1 MKKKAYWISAI
12 IVIILIIA
20 GVFAFNKH
28 QQQENDVQSIR
39 KTTVNSKN
47 IPTFFFHGWGS
58 SYHAEEDMTAAIKNA
73 GVSNTIVRVNVNKN
87 GQAKII
93 GKIAKNAKNPLVE
106 VNYADNK
113 LTNAHG
119 SYTKYQGILF
129 NRCKICQ
136 KCY

>member
-39 KTTVNSKN
+39 KKVTSKEYLY
-47 IPTFFFHGWGS
+47 ILLPWLGKQLWKKIWQPPLKTL
-58 SYHAEEDMTAAIKNA
+58 
-73 GVSNTIVRVNVNKN
+73 VLSNTIVRVNVNKN

-106 VNYADNK
+106 VNFADNK

-136 KCY
+136 M

>member
-1 MKKKAYWISAI
+1 MHLISINNKKMMCSLLEKPKSL
-12 IVIILIIA
+12 V
-20 GVFAFNKH
+20 
-28 QQQENDVQSIR
+28 
-39 KTTVNSKN
+39 

>member
-1 MKKKAYWISAI
+1 M
-12 IVIILIIA
+12 A
-20 GVFAFNKH
+20 GEAAM
-28 QQQENDVQSIR
+28 E
-39 KTTVNSKN
+39 
-47 IPTFFFHGWGS
+47 
-58 SYHAEEDMTAAIKNA
+58 EEDMTAAIKSI

-93 GKIAKNAKNPLVE
+93 GKIVKNAKNPLVE
-106 VNYADNK
+106 VNFADNK

-136 KCY
+136 M

>member
-39 KTTVNSKN
+39 KTKVTSKN

-93 GKIAKNAKNPLVE
+93 GKIAK
-106 VNYADNK
+106 
-113 LTNAHG
+113 
-119 SYTKYQGILF
+119 
-129 NRCKICQ
+129 
-136 KCY
+136 KCEEPTCRS

>member
-39 KTTVNSKN
+39 KNKVTSKN
-47 IPTFFFHGWGS
+47 ISTFFFHGQGS
-58 SYHAEEDMTAAIKNA
+58 SYHAEEDMTATIKNI
-73 GVSNTIVRVNVNKN
+73 GVSNTIV
-87 GQAKII
+87 

-106 VNYADNK
+106 VNFADNK

-136 KCY
+136 MQLRLLPD

>member
-39 KTTVNSKN
+39 KTKVTSKN

-119 SYTKYQGILF
+119 SYTKYQVPRHI
-129 NRCKICQ
+129 IQ
-136 KCY
+136 

>member
-1 MKKKAYWISAI
+1 MMCSLLEKKSL
-12 IVIILIIA
+12 V
-20 GVFAFNKH
+20 
-28 QQQENDVQSIR
+28 
-39 KTTVNSKN
+39 KN
-47 IPTFFFHGWGS
+47 ISTFFFHGWGS

-73 GVSNTIVRVNVNKN
+73 GVSNTIVWVNVNKN

-93 GKIAKNAKNPLVE
+93 GKIAKNTKNPLVE
-106 VNYADNK
+106 VNFADNK

-136 KCY
+136 M